1 MTDIPQAEDAGYA
14 PPLPA
19 HPVHHSGRLFAALSK
34 ARAEFPPITKN
45 RVATVKHDKGQYSY
59 KYADLSDVFDAIDA
73 ALAAYGV
80 TLFQQP
86 LGSDLVTV
94 LAHESGETF
103 SGKWPIKA
111 MKGQDLSNAQSYQ
124 AAVQVAKRYAL
135 TALIGVST
143 EETVEGDM
151 SRKATTRGEMTE
163 AFETG
168 DGVTMPRGAKFT
180 KDMTNRQKAQEA
192 ARAIEEGFRAV
203 KTAQGLSGAWD
214 RNAVFIDLLAAKHDD
229 LYQNVVDVFQTL
241 MDAKTETIAAEVA
254 VEVKGQEE

>member
-1 MTDIPQAEDAGYA
+1 MNDELQQTGMPIA
-14 PPLPA
+14 PEP
-19 HPVHHSGRLFAALSK
+19 SRFTGKLFAALAK
-34 ARAEFPPITKN
+34 ARAEFPPIHKN

-59 KYADLSDVFDAIDA
+59 KYADLSDVFEAIDA
-73 ALAAYGV
+73 GLAAYGI
-80 TLFQQP
+80 TLFQHP
-86 LGSDLVTV
+86 SGAELVTV
-94 LAHESGETF
+94 LAHESGEMFT
-103 SGKWPIKA
+103 GRWPIKA
-111 MKGQDLSNAQSYQ
+111 MKGQDLGNAQSYQ

-151 SRKATTRGEMTE
+151 SRKTPPRGEMTE

-180 KDMTNRQKAQEA
+180 KGMTNREKATEA
-192 ARAIEEGFRAV
+192 ARAIEEGFRTV

-229 LYQNVVDVFQTL
+229 LYQNVVDVFRTL

-254 VEVKGQEE
+254 EEVKRQEE